1 VTGDDAVSVLERWKS
16 HGADYRV
23 LHLSD
28 DRAVVELCT
37 CFGEPVD
44 RLESVDPR
52 LLSYLRK
59 IASGSASEA
68 QG

>member
-1 VTGDDAVSVLERWKS
+1 VSSDDAVSVLQRWKN

-28 DRAVVELCT
+28 DLAIVELCT

-44 RLESVDPR
+44 RLESGDPR
-52 LLSYLRK
+52 LLRYLRRSV
-59 IASGSASEA
+59 AGGESGVGE
-68 QG
+68 

>member
-1 VTGDDAVSVLERWKS
+1 MSKDDAVSALKRWCE

-28 DRAVVELCT
+28 ELAVVELCT

-44 RLESVDPR
+44 QLESSDPR
-52 LLSYLRK
+52 LLRYLGERFK
-59 IASGSASEA
+59 TPR
-68 QG
+68 